1 MAQRSPKHIPDDR
14 LRTDSGDRPVSSYT
28 TKSRQAASDG
38 ARRVRTSGAGADG
51 SRTSQGGSAETRAA
65 RSAGDHDDRTGRSTY
80 SGPRDERGSR
90 AASARSN
97 DNRDGRAALAR
108 DRGSRSSGAAST
120 RAYNDRDGRRPAA
133 RNTRRRK
140 KKSHGGLIAAIIII
154 LALAAGVVVVFKT
167 GLINFNNEGI
177 EVVQDTRPLPASPKV
192 VSTASLGATGDIL
205 LHSPILEATA
215 TWDGYDFTN
224 VFSNVSSVYEET
236 DLMFA
241 NLEVTLAGAD
251 YGDGYS
257 SYPVFNSPDA
267 IATALKNAGVDIC
280 LTANNH
286 TYDTGNT
293 GLTRTLQVLDE
304 NGLEHLG
311 TRESTDESYLMTKN
325 VNGIR
330 LGMLCYT
337 YDTREYT
344 DGYISLNFNTLS
356 DEAENL
362 VNTFNYENLDEFYAN
377 VQQQLDYMDMLNV
390 DASVIFIHWGTEY
403 QDEPND
409 YQTEMAQRLCDMGV
423 DVIIGGHPHV
433 IQKFDTLTSADGHE
447 TVCLYSMGNELSNQR
462 SDLMD
467 EDGNRGYTEDG
478 LVFQVSFEKFNNG
491 KVKVSGV
498 NIVPTWVQ
506 LDGNGYQI
514 IALEGT
520 DDPWSWGSSDTY
532 SAIASYNRTL
542 GRLSD
547 AYIQYR
553 AAKGESEI
561 TTYLE
566 Y

>member
-1 MAQRSPKHIPDDR
+1 M
-14 LRTDSGDRPVSSYT
+14 RTVR
-28 TKSRQAASDG
+28 SDG
-38 ARRVRTSGAGADG
+38 TGSARAYDSRAGRGRSSSAARR
-51 SRTSQGGSAETRAA
+51 
-65 RSAGDHDDRTGRSTY
+65 
-80 SGPRDERGSR
+80 
-90 AASARSN
+90 
-97 DNRDGRAALAR
+97 
-108 DRGSRSSGAAST
+108 
-120 RAYNDRDGRRPAA
+120 RR
-133 RNTRRRK
+133 
-140 KKSHGGLIAAIIII
+140 KKSHGGLTAAIIII
-154 LALAAGVVVVFKT
+154 LLLAAGVVVVFKT
-167 GLINFNNEGI
+167 GIISFNSEEA
-177 EVVQDTRPLPASPKV
+177 EVAQDTRPLPAAPQV

-205 LHSPILEATA
+205 LHTPMLEACA
-215 TWDGYDFTN
+215 TWDGYDFSN
-224 VFSNVSSVYEET
+224 VFANVSSVYEET
-236 DLMFA
+236 DLMVA

-257 SYPVFNSPDA
+257 SYPVFNSPDS
-267 IATALKNAGVDIC
+267 ITTALKNAGVDIC

-286 TYDTGNT
+286 TYDTGDT
-293 GLTRTLQVLDE
+293 GLARTLEVLDE

-311 TRESTDESYLMTKN
+311 TRESTDEHYLMTKN

-344 DGYISLNFNTLS
+344 EGYLSLNFNTLS

-390 DASVIFIHWGTEY
+390 DTSIIFIHWGTEY
-403 QDEPND
+403 QDDPND
-409 YQTEMAQRLCDMGV
+409 YQTQIAQKLCDMGV

-433 IQKFDTLTSADGHE
+433 IQQFDALTSADGHE

-553 AAKGESEI
+553 AAKGESEVQ
-561 TTYLE
+561 TYLE

>member
-1 MAQRSPKHIPDDR
+1 MAQRSPKHILDDE
-14 LRTDSGDRPVSSYT
+14 SGASRPAASET
-28 TKSRQAASDG
+28 ARQAQAQ
-38 ARRVRTSGAGADG
+38 RRQPD
-51 SRTSQGGSAETRAA
+51 TR
-65 RSAGDHDDRTGRSTY
+65 D
-80 SGPRDERGSR
+80 SR
-90 AASARSN
+90 AASEGVNAGRGGMRSARP
-97 DNRDGRAALAR
+97 DGAR
-108 DRGSRSSGAAST
+108 PSRSEGTRSARPDSMRSSRPDST
-120 RAYNDRDGRRPAA
+120 RSARPDGARTVRSDGTGSERAYDSRAGRGRSSSAA
-133 RNTRRRK
+133 RRRR

-154 LALAAGVVVVFKT
+154 LLLAAGVVVVFKT
-167 GLINFNNEGI
+167 GIISFNSEEA
-177 EVVQDTRPLPASPKV
+177 EVAQDTRPLPAAPQV

-205 LHSPILEATA
+205 LHTPILEACA
-215 TWDGYDFTN
+215 TWDGYDFSN
-224 VFSNVSSVYEET
+224 VFANVSSVYEET
-236 DLMFA
+236 DLMVA

-257 SYPVFNSPDA
+257 SYPVFNSPDS
-267 IATALKNAGVDIC
+267 ITTALKNAGVDIC

-286 TYDTGNT
+286 TYDTGDT
-293 GLTRTLQVLDE
+293 GLARTLEVLDE

-311 TRESTDESYLMTKN
+311 TRESTDEHYLMTKN

-344 DGYISLNFNTLS
+344 EGYLSLNFNTLS

-390 DASVIFIHWGTEY
+390 DTSIIFIHWGTEY
-403 QDEPND
+403 QDDPND
-409 YQTEMAQRLCDMGV
+409 YQTQIAQKLCDMGV

-433 IQKFDTLTSADGHE
+433 IQQFDALTSADGHE

-553 AAKGESEI
+553 AAKGESEVQ
-561 TTYLE
+561 TYLE

>member
-14 LRTDSGDRPVSSYT
+14 VRTDSGDRPVSSYT
-28 TKSRQAASDG
+28 TKSRQAGGDD
-38 ARRVRTSGAGADG
+38 RRVRTSGAGEDG
-51 SRTSQGGSAETRAA
+51 PRTSQGGSAETRTA
-65 RSAGDHDDRTGRSTY
+65 RSAGAHVDRAGRSAY
-80 SGPRDERGSR
+80 SEPRDERGSR

-97 DNRDGRAALAR
+97 DDRDGRAALAR
-108 DRGSRSSGAAST
+108 DHGSRSSGAAST
-120 RAYNDRDGRRPAA
+120 RAYNDRDSRRPAA

-154 LALAAGVVVVFKT
+154 LALAVGVVVVFKT
-167 GLINFNNEGI
+167 GLINFNNEGT

-286 TYDTGNT
+286 TYDTGDT

-311 TRESTDESYLMTKN
+311 TRESTDEHYLMTKN

>member
-1 MAQRSPKHIPDDR
+1 MAQRSPKHILDDE
-14 LRTDSGDRPVSSYT
+14 SGASRPAASET
-28 TKSRQAASDG
+28 ARQAQAQAQRRQPDTRDNRAASEGVSAGRGGMRSARPDG
-38 ARRVRTSGAGADG
+38 ARPSRSEGTRSARPDSMRSSRPDSTRSARPDG
-51 SRTSQGGSAETRAA
+51 TGSARAYD
-65 RSAGDHDDRTGRSTY
+65 SRTGR
-80 SGPRDERGSR
+80 G
-90 AASARSN
+90 
-97 DNRDGRAALAR
+97 
-108 DRGSRSSGAAST
+108 RSSS
-120 RAYNDRDGRRPAA
+120 AA
-133 RNTRRRK
+133 RRRR

-154 LALAAGVVVVFKT
+154 LLLAAGVVVVFKT
-167 GLINFNNEGI
+167 GIISFNSEEA
-177 EVVQDTRPLPASPKV
+177 EVAQDTRPLPAAPQV

-205 LHSPILEATA
+205 LHTPILEACA
-215 TWDGYDFTN
+215 TWDGYDFSN
-224 VFSNVSSVYEET
+224 VFANVSSVYEET
-236 DLMFA
+236 DLMVA

-257 SYPVFNSPDA
+257 SYPVFNSPDS

-286 TYDTGNT
+286 TYDTGDT
-293 GLTRTLQVLDE
+293 GLARTLEVLDE

-311 TRESTDESYLMTKN
+311 TRESTDEHYLMTKN

-344 DGYISLNFNTLS
+344 EGYLSLNFNTLS

-390 DASVIFIHWGTEY
+390 DASIIFIHWGTEY
-403 QDEPND
+403 QDDPND
-409 YQTEMAQRLCDMGV
+409 YQTQIAQKLCDMGV

-433 IQKFDTLTSADGHE
+433 IQQFDMLTSADGHE

-553 AAKGESEI
+553 VAKGESEVQ
-561 TTYLE
+561 TYLE

>member
-14 LRTDSGDRPVSSYT
+14 LRTDSGDRSVSSRDEYPGKYSNKTRSARPDSSNRVRVNRTEDIRTSRSAQAGAGRAGT
-28 TKSRQAASDG
+28 TSSGG
-38 ARRVRTSGAGADG
+38 ARADG
-51 SRTSQGGSAETRAA
+51 TRTSQGGHTETRAA
-65 RSAGDHDDRTGRSTY
+65 
-80 SGPRDERGSR
+80 
-90 AASARSN
+90 
-97 DNRDGRAALAR
+97 
-108 DRGSRSSGAAST
+108 
-120 RAYNDRDGRRPAA
+120 RAYNDRDGRRPIP

-140 KKSHGGLIAAIIII
+140 KKSYGGLIAVIIII

-167 GLINFNNEGI
+167 GLINFNNEGT

-224 VFSNVSSVYEET
+224 IFSNVSSVYEET

-257 SYPVFNSPDA
+257 SYPVFNSPDT

-286 TYDTGNT
+286 TYDTGDT

-311 TRESTDESYLMTKN
+311 TRESTDEHYLMTKN